1 MSTAAGA
8 IHLSIFEQY
17 YKLADMLIEKASKE
31 QLAECAKL
39 LALNL
44 AHYKA
49 RHGELPLDGTLALAD
64 MSEPKEAQAQ
74 LLTRRYRDIGRRAG
88 KRL

>member
-1 MSTAAGA
+1 MAD
-8 IHLSIFEQY
+8 LSIFEQY

-39 LALNL
+39 LALKL

-49 RHGELPLDGTLALAD
+49 RHGELPLDETLALVGMD
-64 MSEPKEAQAQ
+64 EPN
-74 LLTRRYRDIGRRAG
+74 DD
-88 KRL
+88 